1 MSIQASAQVTDYFLS
16 YRFTRPLSKI
26 TKAGTFVD
34 SEVQNAKSS
43 SQWQPL
49 ADGDDDGG
57 GSDGGAD
64 FADACFDDSDDDCA
78 DAALPQEQR
87 PPAVG
92 LQLVEAPK
100 MAQRLD
106 IGFARKAKRVD
117 VKALKENLWSNLAP
131 DGKKSSSTTFT
142 SNFVHCSHFTNIPH
156 SCEGIMSKVPVASDA
171 KFADVSVPYCFICLL
186 HLCNEK
192 SLKLVCASTVP
203 FLMLSP
209 NYLITG
215 RKRIIFAAE
224 DLTRLIKKICERIY
238 CVHLS
243 AATANKQ

>member
-1 MSIQASAQVTDYFLS
+1 MFIKFTSPRHTHQYHSP
-16 YRFTRPLSKI
+16 RFTRPLSKI

-34 SEVQNAKSS
+34 PEVQTAKSS
-43 SQWQPL
+43 SQWQPI
-49 ADGDDDGG
+49 AEGNDEGGDSDCGG
-57 GSDGGAD
+57 D
-64 FADACFDDSDDDCA
+64 FADACFDNSDDDCVE
-78 DAALPQEQR
+78 AAAPQQQR
-87 PPAVG
+87 PQAVG

-142 SNFVHCSHFTNIPH
+142 STFTEFTRLCQMILTFIL
-156 SCEGIMSKVPVASDA
+156 EGVMSKVPVASDA

-192 SLKLVCASTVP
+192 SLKLVRSATLL
-203 FLMLSP
+203 FLLSP
-209 NYLITG
+209 HHPSQEGNASFTQL
-215 RKRIIFAAE
+215 
-224 DLTRLIKKICERIY
+224 KI
-238 CVHLS
+238 S
-243 AATANKQ
+243 QD